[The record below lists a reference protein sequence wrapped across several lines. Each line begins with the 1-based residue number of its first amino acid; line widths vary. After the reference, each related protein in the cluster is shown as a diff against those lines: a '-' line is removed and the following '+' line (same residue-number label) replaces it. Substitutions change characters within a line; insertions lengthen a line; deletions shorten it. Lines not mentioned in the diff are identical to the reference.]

1 MHPGFEPDNL
11 LTLRLSLPATEYPEP
26 DDAAR
31 FYQRLLSELESLP
44 GVTSVGAISNFPM
57 TDGQSNNGSVLE
69 DFPLKPDEI
78 PPIVRTNSATPGYF
92 ETLGIP
98 LHEGRT
104 FEPRDHEQ
112 VTGAAI
118 VSASFAKEFWPDDS
132 ALGRRLTPGLPVE
145 NTRWYTIVGVV
156 GDV

>member
-1 MHPGFEPDNL
+1 MNKVSRLPI
-11 LTLRLSLPATEYPEP
+11 LRLSLPRTEYPEP

-44 GVTSVGAISNFPM
+44 GVTSVGAVSNFPM

-78 PPIVRTNSATPGYF
+78 PPIVRTNTATPGYF

-104 FEPRDHEQ
+104 FS
-112 VTGAAI
+112 I
-118 VSASFAKEFWPDDS
+118 SFGHARILKTRLMFW
-132 ALGRRLTPGLPVE
+132 LLMRQLRYRLLMF
-145 NTRWYTIVGVV
+145 
-156 GDV
+156 